1 MRKAIFQPVLL
12 AITTKWGTPG
22 ITPVVPLGSTPNLVK
37 SVRQCNHLSK
47 NRFDGILLETGV
59 ETVSRIRVAWVLRK
73 VELVHLLYITGQ

>member
-1 MRKAIFQPVLL
+1 MTFPPVLL
-12 AITTKWGTPG
+12 AITTKGCALVTA
-22 ITPVVPLGSTPNLVK
+22 VAPLGSTPNLVK